1 MGNEK
6 KEKKTGK
13 TKSTERKVAVNRMS
27 SISRKEEGK
36 DSLDKED

>member
-13 TKSTERKVAVNRMS
+13 TKSTERKVVVNRMS